1 MTGDFIDGSTA
12 TGLLVIIVSYPDIFY
27 HLIERES
34 SHLHVDSTIQGVI
47 GGEHSISFFVVED
60 SGLPFNRTASI
71 PKVVT
76 VENGK
81 NMAIV
86 ITCTKTLAGQPI
98 HKRGRE
104 EGSGA

>member
-12 TGLLVIIVSYPDIFY
+12 TGVLVIVSNPDIFY
-27 HLIERES
+27 HLIKRES
-34 SHLHVDSTIQGVI
+34 SHLHVDSTIPGVV
-47 GGEHSISFFVVED
+47 GGKHSISFFVVEEN
-60 SGLPFNRTASI
+60 GLPFNRIASM
-71 PKVVT
+71 PKVVD
-76 VENGK
+76 VQNGK